1 MDNIEPVSRIEQY
14 LDRMANGG
22 SGDLPTPVSRIEQYL
37 NQIAEGGGGGGGGGL
52 PTPTAADVGKTMM
65 VQPIGGS
72 VIAPMQSCVP
82 DDEGAFI
89 ISNFNTSLFT
99 VGATVLAE
107 WNGEKMVGT
116 VVNQLDN
123 GNMGV
128 AFDNPLYSIVQI
140 EIYNGNA
147 IGMALYA
154 SGGSA
159 PVVTLKVSVFDS
171 YGWEETSSTVVV
183 KETGELTLTK
193 TWQEI
198 YDALTSGKLVW
209 LVRGGYDD
217 YGYISSNPLI
227 YATRG
232 DSWFMVKTAMG
243 AEYYAE
249 SANGYPV
256 AD

>member
-1 MDNIEPVSRIEQY
+1 MMDMY
-14 LDRMANGG
+14 CLLMGG
-22 SGDLPTPVSRIEQYL
+22 SGS
-37 NQIAEGGGGGGGGGL
+37 GSGL
-52 PTPTAADVGKTMM
+52 PTPTASDVGKTMM

-128 AFDNPLYSIVQI
+128 AFNNPLYSIVQI

-147 IGMALYA
+147 VGMALYE
-154 SGGSA
+154 SGGAA
-159 PVVTLKVSVFDS
+159 PVVTIKVSLFDS
-171 YGWEETSSTVVV
+171 YGWEETSSTMIA

-198 YDALTSGKLVW
+198 YDALTGGKLVL
-209 LVRGGYDD
+209 LVRGGHDNYAP
-217 YGYISSNPLI
+217 YISSVPI
-227 YATRG
+227 TYAKKDG
-232 DSWFMVKTAMG
+232 SWFLVTTASG
-243 AEYYAE
+243 VEYYTDCAD
-249 SANGYPV
+249 GYPV